1 MFKVG
6 DKVRIKDEIGW
17 NETSICDIEE
27 LKKKI
32 LTVKEVD
39 DIIRPDGS
47 YHVDICG
54 ENWAFS
60 SSWLELVENEEINKF
75 KAFLMEVANQKST
88 SYGGIWVSLNALVH
102 GRGYNDEEINEIVTK
117 LVEFYKTFEP
127 KPKKKLTMAELRDIV
142 GEDFEIVEG

>member
-27 LKKKI
+27 LKKKT
-32 LTVKEVD
+32 LTVEKVGSV
-39 DIIRPDGS
+39 RTDGS

-54 ENWAFS
+54 KKWAFS